1 MQLGILISEGG
12 IMMTSQERDKFV
24 KNQNRGKTDFP
35 NNSQRANNVD
45 PKTNNRKN
53 SNTSPGATG
62 RGI

>member
-1 MQLGILISEGG
+1 
-12 IMMTSQERDKFV
+12 MTSQERDKFV